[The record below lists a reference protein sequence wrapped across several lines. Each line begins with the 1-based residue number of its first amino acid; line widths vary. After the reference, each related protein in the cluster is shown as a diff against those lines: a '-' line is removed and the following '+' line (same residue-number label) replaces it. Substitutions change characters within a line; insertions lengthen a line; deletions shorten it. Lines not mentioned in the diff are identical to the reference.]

1 MSGMVSSPS
10 PGAPSGIGWRPYRV
24 PGRWTPNLPGC
35 YPHAVRGV
43 LLAIKADLGC
53 LLVSLLFLI
62 IMAST
67 IVFATILTPP
77 AHNPYV

>member
-1 MSGMVSSPS
+1 
-10 PGAPSGIGWRPYRV
+10 
-24 PGRWTPNLPGC
+24 
-35 YPHAVRGV
+35 VRGV